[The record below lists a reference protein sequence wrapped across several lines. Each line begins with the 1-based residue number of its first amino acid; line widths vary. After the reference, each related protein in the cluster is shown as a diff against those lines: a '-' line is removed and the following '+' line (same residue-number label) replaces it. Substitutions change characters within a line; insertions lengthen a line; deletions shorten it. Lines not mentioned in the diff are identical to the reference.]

1 MNEHLEVTF
10 KKPLKN
16 GATRFVTVRD
26 PPELAIELASQEVVF
41 SGKRTRLFWSSA
53 MISLLPFAVPLLIW
67 MVMIRGVCRKAAL
80 VGKLMAI
87 GKSKAKVYIEN
98 AVKTSFFDVA
108 GVEEAKQSY
117 EKSWSF

>member
-1 MNEHLEVTF
+1 VVPGPQRQKTSPTANFKRTSRQGQIAEVRVLNEHLEGTF

-67 MVMIRGVCRKAAL
+67 M
-80 VGKLMAI
+80 
-87 GKSKAKVYIEN
+87 S
-98 AVKTSFFDVA
+98 
-108 GVEEAKQSY
+108 
-117 EKSWSF
+117 

>member
-1 MNEHLEVTF
+1 LDGH
-10 KKPLKN
+10 
-16 GATRFVTVRD
+16 D
-26 PPELAIELASQEVVF
+26 
-41 SGKRTRLFWSSA
+41 KRGLSKGG
-53 MISLLPFAVPLLIW
+53 I
-67 MVMIRGVCRKAAL
+67 GRK
-80 VGKLMAI
+80 GLMAI